1 MVRNEKMKKELLRL
15 EHVVQKYEGRKVL
28 NDFKLNLFCG
38 EIVNLVGIRD
48 YENDCLM
55 DLFSGKIRLME
66 GNSFLEEKTIDLMK
80 KPIPAVMKVICIQKK
95 NTLISRMTSS

>member
-1 MVRNEKMKKELLRL
+1 MWYK
-15 EHVVQKYEGRKVL
+15 KYEGRKVL

-55 DLFSGKIRLME
+55 DLFSGKDSAYGGKFL
-66 GNSFLEEKTIDLMK
+66 LEEKTIDLMK
-80 KPIPAVMKVICIQKK
+80 KNHSGCDESNMYSEKIIH
-95 NTLISRMTSS
+95 

>member
-1 MVRNEKMKKELLRL
+1 MKKELLRL

-48 YENDCLM
+48 YEND
-55 DLFSGKIRLME
+55 
-66 GNSFLEEKTIDLMK
+66 
-80 KPIPAVMKVICIQKK
+80 
-95 NTLISRMTSS
+95 